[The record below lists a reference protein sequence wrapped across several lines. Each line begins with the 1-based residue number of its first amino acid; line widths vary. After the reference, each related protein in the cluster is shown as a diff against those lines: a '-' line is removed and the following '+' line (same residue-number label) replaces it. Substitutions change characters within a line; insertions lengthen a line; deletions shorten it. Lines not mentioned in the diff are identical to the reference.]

1 VDFDFLL
8 DKACVIG
15 SLWWLPAFFLVGY
28 FFWCRFL
35 DYPAELEKNI
45 RDNRVWPYLPMYW
58 KDNKRRLIRTVSLTL
73 FWVVSLFGACILYSL
88 LPHKHPSLLLIGMAL
103 SIFIELKVRYFATK
117 EIIRLQRDI
126 YFQNYTQLANKAVSK
141 GDEISDSE
149 LLAKTRWQHHND
161 LRLADKQGKLL
172 PFLRGEAKL

>member
-1 VDFDFLL
+1 MDFDFLI
-8 DKACVIG
+8 DKACVVG
-15 SLWWLPAFFLVGY
+15 SLWWLPMLFWVGY
-28 FFWCRFL
+28 FFLCRFL
-35 DYPAELEKNI
+35 DYPADLEKHI

-58 KDNKRRLIRTVSLTL
+58 KDNKKKLIRASSILL
-73 FWVVSLFGACILYSL
+73 FWLGNFFSACVLYSL
-88 LPHKHPSLLLIGMAL
+88 FPYKHPSLLLIGMVL
-103 SIFIELKVRYFATK
+103 SMFIETKIRYFGTK

-126 YFQNYTQLANKAVSK
+126 YFQNYTQLANRAVSK
-141 GDEISDSE
+141 GDEILDSE

>member
-1 VDFDFLL
+1 VTVEFFL
-8 DKACVIG
+8 DKVCKVG
-15 SLWWLPAFFLVGY
+15 SLWWLPMFFWVSY
-28 FFWCRFL
+28 FFWCHFL
-35 DYPAELEKNI
+35 DYPADLEKNI

-58 KDNKRRLIRTVSLTL
+58 KDNKKRFIRTVSLFL
-73 FWVVSLFGACILYSL
+73 FWGGNLFSACVLYYLFPQKHFSL
-88 LPHKHPSLLLIGMAL
+88 LIIGMVL
-103 SIFIELKVRYFATK
+103 SVFIENKIRYFGTR

-126 YFQNYTQLANKAVSK
+126 YFQNYTQLANRAVSK

>member
-1 VDFDFLL
+1 MDFDFLL
-8 DKACVIG
+8 DTACIVG
-15 SLWWLPAFFLVGY
+15 SLWWLPVFFWVGY

-35 DYPAELEKNI
+35 DYPADLERNI

-58 KDNKRRLIRTVSLTL
+58 NTRNRRIIRTVSLTL
-73 FWVVSLFGACILYSL
+73 FWLGNLFSACVLYSL
-88 LPHKHPSLLLIGMAL
+88 FPHKHFSLLIIGVVL
-103 SIFIELKVRYFATK
+103 SIFIEIKIRYFGTK
-117 EIIRLQRDI
+117 EMIRLQRDI
-126 YFQNYTQLANKAVSK
+126 YFQNYTQLANRAVSK
-141 GDEISDSE
+141 GDEILDSE

>member
-1 VDFDFLL
+1 VDFEFFLN
-8 DKACVIG
+8 KTYEVG
-15 SLWWLPAFFLVGY
+15 SLWWLPMFFWTGY
-28 FFWCRFL
+28 FFWCNFL
-35 DYPAELEKNI
+35 DYPAELEKHI

-58 KDNKRRLIRTVSLTL
+58 KGNKRKLIRIASLSL
-73 FWVVSLFGACILYSL
+73 FWGGNLFSACALYHLFPYKHFSL
-88 LPHKHPSLLLIGMAL
+88 LIVGMVL
-103 SIFIELKVRYFATK
+103 SVFIEIKIRYFGTM

-126 YFQNYTQLANKAVSK
+126 YFQNYTQLANIAVSK
-141 GDEISDSE
+141 GDEILDSE

>member
-1 VDFDFLL
+1 VDFTFIL
-8 DKACVIG
+8 DKASIVG
-15 SLWWLPAFFLVGY
+15 SVWWLPAVFWVAY

-35 DYPAELEKNI
+35 DYPADLEKNI
-45 RDNRVWPYLPMYW
+45 RENRVWPYLPIYW
-58 KDNKRRLIRTVSLTL
+58 KDNARRAIRIVSLTL
-73 FWVVSLFGACILYSL
+73 FWVGNLLGACVLYSVF
-88 LPHKHPSLLLIGMAL
+88 PHKHPSLLLIGLVL
-103 SIFIELKVRYFATK
+103 SIFIETKVRYFGTK
-117 EIIRLQRDI
+117 EMIRLQRDI

-161 LRLADKQGKLL
+161 LRLADKQGKLI

>member
-8 DKACVIG
+8 DKAGIVG
-15 SLWWLPAFFLVGY
+15 SLWWLPVIFWVGY

-35 DYPAELEKNI
+35 DYPAELERNI

-58 KDNKRRLIRTVSLTL
+58 NTRNRKIIRSASLTL
-73 FWVVSLFGACILYSL
+73 FWLGNLFGACVLYSL
-88 LPHKHPSLLLIGMAL
+88 FPHKHPSLLLIGMAL
-103 SIFIELKVRYFATK
+103 SIFIETKIRYFGTK
-117 EIIRLQRDI
+117 EMLRLQRDI
-126 YFQNYTQLANKAVSK
+126 YFQNYTQLANRAVSK
-141 GDEISDSE
+141 GDDISDSE

>member
-1 VDFDFLL
+1 M
-8 DKACVIG
+8 
-15 SLWWLPAFFLVGY
+15 FFWVGY

-45 RDNRVWPYLPMYW
+45 RDNRIWPYLPMYW
-58 KDNKRRLIRTVSLTL
+58 NTHNKRIIRSVSLTL
-73 FWVVSLFGACILYSL
+73 FWAGNFFSACALYSL
-88 LPHKHPSLLLIGMAL
+88 FPHKHSLLFLIGMAL
-103 SIFIELKVRYFATK
+103 SIFIETKIRYFGTK
-117 EIIRLQRDI
+117 EMLRLQRDI
-126 YFQNYTQLANKAVSK
+126 YFQNYTQLANRAVSK

>member
-1 VDFDFLL
+1 VYNLF
-8 DKACVIG
+8 
-15 SLWWLPAFFLVGY
+15 
-28 FFWCRFL
+28 
-35 DYPAELEKNI
+35 
-45 RDNRVWPYLPMYW
+45 PY
-58 KDNKRRLIRTVSLTL
+58 KH
-73 FWVVSLFGACILYSL
+73 FSLFA
-88 LPHKHPSLLLIGMAL
+88 IGIVL
-103 SIFIELKVRYFATK
+103 SIFIGIKIRHFGTW

-126 YFQNYTQLANKAVSK
+126 YFQNYSQLANMAVSK

>member
-1 VDFDFLL
+1 MDFEFFI
-8 DKACVIG
+8 DKACVAG
-15 SLWWLPAFFLVGY
+15 SLWWLPVFFWVVY
-28 FFWCRFL
+28 FFWCYFL
-35 DYPAELEKNI
+35 DYPADLEKNI

-58 KDNKRRLIRTVSLTL
+58 KGNKRRFIRT
-73 FWVVSLFGACILYSL
+73 A
-88 LPHKHPSLLLIGMAL
+88 SLLLFWGGNFFSACALYYLFPYKHFSLLIIGIVL
-103 SIFIELKVRYFATK
+103 SILIENKIRHFGTK

-126 YFQNYTQLANKAVSK
+126 YFQNYTQLANRAVSK